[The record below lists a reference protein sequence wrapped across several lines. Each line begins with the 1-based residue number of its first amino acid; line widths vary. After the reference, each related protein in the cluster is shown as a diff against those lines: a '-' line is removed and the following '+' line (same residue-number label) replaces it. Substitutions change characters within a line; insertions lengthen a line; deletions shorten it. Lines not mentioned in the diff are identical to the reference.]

1 VIRRGAMQPMLN
13 SSAQPGLIKLAKLNK
28 RLATTLILCLLG
40 VAILSNRFFSLR
52 QFTVRLNQNVSFQL
66 PVDSATPAQPD
77 RKAFLIAVPN
87 ESVSDLQQLAR
98 DIEIRPNPASTF
110 RDSRVPS
117 RFQTVPSSRLPSYIL
132 QSALN
137 L

>member
-1 VIRRGAMQPMLN
+1 MQPMLN
-13 SSAQPGLIKLAKLNK
+13 SSAQLGLIILAKLNR

-40 VAILSNRFFSLR
+40 VAILSNRFFGLR
-52 QFTVRLNQNVSFQL
+52 HFTVRLNQNVSFQL
-66 PVDSATPAQPD
+66 LVDSTTPAQPD
-77 RKAFLIAVPN
+77 RRAFLIAVPN
-87 ESVSDLQQLAR
+87 EAVSDLQQLAR
-98 DIEIRPNPASTF
+98 DIEVRPDPVATLS
-110 RDSRVPS
+110 DSRVPL

>member
-1 VIRRGAMQPMLN
+1 MQPMLN
-13 SSAQPGLIKLAKLNK
+13 SSAQLGLIILAKLNK

-40 VAILSNRFFSLR
+40 VAILSNRFYGLR
-52 QFTVRLNQNVSFQL
+52 QFTVRLNPNASVQL
-66 PVDSATPAQPD
+66 PVDNATPGQPV
-77 RKAFLIAVPN
+77 RRAFLIAVPN
-87 ESVSDLQQLAR
+87 EGGSDLQQLAR
-98 DIEIRPNPASTF
+98 ALEIRPEPAGAFS
-110 RDSRVPS
+110 DSHVPF

>member
-1 VIRRGAMQPMLN
+1 MIRRGTMQPMLN
-13 SSAQPGLIKLAKLNK
+13 CSARLGLIILAKLNK
-28 RLATTLILCLLG
+28 RLATALILCLLG

-52 QFTVRLNQNVSFQL
+52 QFAVRFNQNVSFQL

-77 RKAFLIAVPN
+77 RRVFLIAVPN
-87 ESVSDLQQLAR
+87 EGVSDLQQLAQ
-98 DIEIRPNPASTF
+98 DIEIRPDPLGTF
-110 RDSRVPS
+110 SDSCVPL